1 MWAAPPGQQSCRCG
15 DTAEG
20 EDGGG
25 EEEEG
30 GAGEEEEEEGG
41 AGEEEEEQGGAG
53 ARWKEGEDENVTLH
67 FELFV
72 DKDTFRLQ

>member
-30 GAGEEEEEEGG
+30 GAGEEEEE
-41 AGEEEEEQGGAG
+41 QGGGG
-53 ARWKEGEDENVTLH
+53 ARWKEG
-67 FELFV
+67 
-72 DKDTFRLQ
+72 